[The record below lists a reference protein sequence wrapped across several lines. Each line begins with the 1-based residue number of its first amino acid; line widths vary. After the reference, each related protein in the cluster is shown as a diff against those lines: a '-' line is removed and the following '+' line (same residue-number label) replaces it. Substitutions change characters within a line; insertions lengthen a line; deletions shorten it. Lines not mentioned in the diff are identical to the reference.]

1 MIQKKC
7 KYVKECYLDLKQN
20 ELHFIKK
27 KNNKQ
32 LTKHSRPTSQTGLDA
47 HLQ

>member
-1 MIQKKC
+1 MKFRSQAEWTAFQKKS
-7 KYVKECYLDLKQN
+7 
-20 ELHFIKK
+20 
-27 KNNKQ
+27 KQ